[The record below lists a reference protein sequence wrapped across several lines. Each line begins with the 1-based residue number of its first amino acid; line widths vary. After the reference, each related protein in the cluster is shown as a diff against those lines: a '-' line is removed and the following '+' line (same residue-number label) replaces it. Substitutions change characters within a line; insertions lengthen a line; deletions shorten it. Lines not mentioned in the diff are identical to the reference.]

1 MTQPVEHPQDTSRRL
16 KGSALILVAAV
27 LWGTL
32 GIFYK
37 TLIGVYGLT
46 PLNIAFFRAAFSAL
60 FLLIGLSVL
69 RPQWLRVEWR
79 DLPLLVNFGLFGVA
93 AFFFVYVNAI
103 DLVGVAVGAVLLY
116 TAPAWVTL
124 ISWRFMGETITRSR
138 WVALALAFIGC
149 ALVAGIYDLD
159 QVRLNAPGL
168 LFGLASGLTYGLYSV
183 FNKAGVRKYP
193 PWTVLFY
200 GMLVGALMLL
210 LAQNLG
216 EVARALGSPGAVAW
230 LVALALLP
238 TLGSGLA
245 FATGLRF
252 VPVSAASVVA
262 NLEPVVATLL
272 AFLILGEVM
281 AGWQILGGALVI
293 TGAVISSQS

>member
-16 KGSALILVAAV
+16 KGFALILVAAV

>member
-1 MTQPVEHPQDTSRRL
+1 
-16 KGSALILVAAV
+16 LVLLAAF

-37 TLIGVYGLT
+37 TLIGVYGLS
-46 PLNIAFFRAAFSAL
+46 PLNIAFFRAAFSAI
-60 FLLIGLSVL
+60 FLLIGLSLL

-79 DLPLLVNFGLFGVA
+79 DLPLLVSFGLFGVA

-124 ISWRFMGETITRSR
+124 ISWRFLGEPVTRGR
-138 WVALALAFIGC
+138 WAALALAFVGC
-149 ALVAGIYDLD
+149 ALVAGVYDPD
-159 QVRLNAPGL
+159 QIRLNGPGI
-168 LFGLASGLTYGLYSV
+168 LFGLAAGLTYGLYSV

-200 GMLVGALMLL
+200 GMLVGALVLL
-210 LAQNLG
+210 LVQDVDDLT
-216 EVARALGSPGAVAW
+216 RALSSWATVAW

-245 FATGLRF
+245 FAAGLRL

-272 AFLILGEVM
+272 AFVILGEVM
-281 AGWQILGGALVI
+281 AGWQIIGGALVI
-293 TGAVISSQS
+293 TGAFISSQS

>member
-1 MTQPVEHPQDTSRRL
+1 MPRSPQSTSRRL
-16 KGSALILVAAV
+16 KGFAYVLLAAV

-46 PLNIAFFRAAFSAL
+46 PLTLAFFRAAFSAL
-60 FLLIGLSVL
+60 FLLVGLSVL
-69 RPQWLRVEWR
+69 RPEWLRVERR
-79 DLPLLVNFGLFGVA
+79 DLPLLVSFGLFGVA
-93 AFFFVYVNAI
+93 AFFFVYVNAV
-103 DLVGVAVGAVLLY
+103 DRVGVAVASVLLY

-124 ISWRFMGETITRSR
+124 ISWRFLGESIGPRR
-138 WVALALAFIGC
+138 LAALALAFVGC
-149 ALVAGIYDLD
+149 ALVAGITDPN
-159 QVRLNAPGL
+159 QIRLNAPGV

-183 FNKAGVRKYP
+183 FNKAGVRKYR

-200 GMLVGALMLL
+200 GLLVGAMALSLVQDL
-210 LAQNLG
+210 DDI
-216 EVARALGSPGAVAW
+216 ARALRSPVIVAW
-230 LVALALLP
+230 LTVMALVP

-262 NLEPVVATLL
+262 NLEPVVATTL
-272 AFLILGEVM
+272 AYLIFGEVM
-281 AGWQILGGALVI
+281 APWQMLGGVLIIA
-293 TGAVISSQS
+293 GAVISSQS

>member
-1 MTQPVEHPQDTSRRL
+1 MTQPAGHPQDTSRRL
-16 KGSALILVAAV
+16 KGFALVLLAAV

-37 TLIGVYGLT
+37 TLIGVYGLS
-46 PLNIAFFRAAFSAL
+46 PLNIAFFRAAFSAM

-79 DLPLLVNFGLFGVA
+79 DLPLLVSFGLFGVA

-138 WVALALAFIGC
+138 WVALALAFVGC

-159 QVRLNAPGL
+159 QVRLNAPGV

-210 LAQNLG
+210 LAQDLG
-216 EVARALGSPGAVAW
+216 EVARALGSSATVAW

-272 AFLILGEVM
+272 AFLILDEVM
-281 AGWQILGGALVI
+281 AGWQILGGVLVI

>member
-1 MTQPVEHPQDTSRRL
+1 MAHPTKTL
-16 KGSALILVAAV
+16 KGASQRFKGFAFILLAAL
-27 LWGTL
+27 LWGSL

-37 TLIGVYGLT
+37 TLIGVYGLS
-46 PLNIAFFRAAFSAL
+46 PLTIAFFRAAFSAV
-60 FLLIGLSVL
+60 FLLIGLMVL

-79 DLPLLVNFGLFGVA
+79 DLPLLVSFGLFGVA
-93 AFFFVYVNAI
+93 AFFFVYVSAI

-124 ISWRFMGETITRSR
+124 ISWRFLGESITPSQ
-138 WVALALAFIGC
+138 WVALALAFFGC
-149 ALVAGIYDLD
+149 ALVAGIYDPA
-159 QVRLNAPGL
+159 QIRLNGL
-168 LFGLASGLTYGLYSV
+168 GILLGLASGLTYGLYSV

-200 GMLVGALMLL
+200 GMLIGALLLL
-210 LAQNLG
+210 LAQDLG
-216 EVARALGSPGAVAW
+216 DVTRALGSSGAVAW

-238 TLGSGLA
+238 TLGSGVA

-252 VPVSAASVVA
+252 VPVSSASVVA
-262 NLEPVVATLL
+262 NLEPVVAAVL

-281 AGWQILGGALVI
+281 AGWQMLGGALVI
-293 TGAVISSQS
+293 TGAIISSQS